1 MVSLQLLAA
10 NRTKKGYYIRRV
22 KEGLWATF
30 GINRLKPYDENFT
43 REQLKNWKVQENVR
57 KAYNDLYTPIDPN
70 DSNSEMFISMIIKNV
85 FVSTEEQTDKNAVWT
100 QAILEMIFDEE
111 HLSTKIDSDTVDTWY
126 SKLNKVSQLF
136 LVVFL
141 IIK

>member
-43 REQLKNWKVQENVR
+43 REQLKNWKAQENVR
-57 KAYNDLYTPIDPN
+57 KAYNDLYTPILKFRDVHLDDYKKRVCFYRRTN
-70 DSNSEMFISMIIKNV
+70 RQKLSM
-85 FVSTEEQTDKNAVWT
+85 
-100 QAILEMIFDEE
+100 
-111 HLSTKIDSDTVDTWY
+111 DTGD
-126 SKLNKVSQLF
+126 F
-136 LVVFL
+136 GDDF
-141 IIK
+141 